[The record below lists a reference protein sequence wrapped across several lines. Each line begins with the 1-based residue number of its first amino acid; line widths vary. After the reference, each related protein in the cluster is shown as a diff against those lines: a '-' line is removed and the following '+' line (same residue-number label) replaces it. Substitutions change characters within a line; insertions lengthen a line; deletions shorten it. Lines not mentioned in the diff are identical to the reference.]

1 MVFTCSRVL
10 TEPQV
15 ATGRKSALMSV
26 IGCRT
31 DETNLYGVMDEADG
45 YENLHVFSELKQY
58 LLSDIRSLQEY
69 FEPSQTND
77 GDCGCERA
85 SYLTWLTF

>member
-1 MVFTCSRVL
+1 ML
-10 TEPQV
+10 TVVQV

-31 DETNLYGVMDEADG
+31 DETDLYGVMDEADG

-58 LLSDIRSLQEY
+58 LLSDIRMLQEH
-69 FEPSQTND
+69 FKPSQTND
-77 GDCGCERA
+77 GDCGCRRVCNV
-85 SYLTWLTF
+85 T